1 MNKGALIS
9 EKTYYVF
16 VYLLFSG
23 SMAVA
28 FVVISVVVMFLK
40 AAFPDS
46 VFDVWSASAVLS

>member
-9 EKTYYVF
+9 EKNLLF

-23 SMAVA
+23 SMEVA

-46 VFDVWSASAVLS
+46 VFDVLSASGVLS

>member
-1 MNKGALIS
+1 MNKGALVS
-9 EKTYYVF
+9 EKPIIF
-16 VYLLFSG
+16 VYLPFLG